1 MEVRDED
8 LIGNCAD
15 SDGGGVGNIVYWWKR
30 DPDPGVSARG
40 CPRSGGPGWAE
51 GIRDPGSENGAL
63 GCDLYP
69 ERTLPTLT
77 AIPHQSA
84 GLRAG
89 MAPLRP
95 VTGSSAAR
103 ARAIP
108 GPKSATP
115 GPTRVQPTSGFLFAC
130 LRLLRLPAQSPRAS
144 QPGAPPAPCAGPHGT
159 GSSREY
165 REAFRWSRRGPTTTP
180 RGQRGHG
187 SGHFGSQ
194 NAPGPREEAAGGAA
208 VEVRVGH
215 RGHLRGGTRCRNA
228 AHLLVPRRAAMKDSL
243 VLLSRVSAHPDSRC
257 WFLAWSP
264 AGTLLASCGG
274 DRTVR
279 IWGREGKAGARGC
292 AAGPSQPAYRPGR
305 AGRGHLEV
313 DVSCS
318 EDFSSKY

>member
-1 MEVRDED
+1 MGPGPQRILEGCKGSGGGDGVPGMEVRDED

-165 REAFRWSRRGPTTTP
+165 REAFRWSRRGADYNSQRAARPRQWALRFPERSGPP
-180 RGQRGHG
+180 RGSGWRGGCG
-187 SGHFGSQ
+187 SPGGASGTPARWDPLSERCPPPCP
-194 NAPGPREEAAGGAA
+194 APGRHEGLAGAA
-208 VEVRVGH
+208 ESCLGSPGLAV
-215 RGHLRGGTRCRNA
+215 
-228 AHLLVPRRAAMKDSL
+228 LVPGLEPRGN
-243 VLLSRVSAHPDSRC
+243 
-257 WFLAWSP
+257 P
-264 AGTLLASCGG
+264 AGLMRGRPYSPHLGQGG
-274 DRTVR
+274 
-279 IWGREGKAGARGC
+279 
-292 AAGPSQPAYRPGR
+292 
-305 AGRGHLEV
+305 
-313 DVSCS
+313 
-318 EDFSSKY
+318 